1 MLDKTTSMKKFDI
14 ERIFSDKSLHLF
26 RRYEG
31 VRTKLEPELARINA
45 PYYSE
50 HGLVHCDNILKN
62 IDLIVPYNI
71 KCRMGE
77 NELFCLFCS
86 ILLHDIGR
94 IKQKEPYESFKET
107 NKDHAR
113 RSFDWVMENGEEM
126 LGLDRVYIE
135 PIAWIC
141 LGHGDV
147 AGAEDEIKNA
157 RNDCMIPIDNER
169 MDILF
174 LISLLRLGDVL
185 DIGFRRVPTIAI
197 TSLWNLPPGEIKFIL
212 KDYLTDA
219 VIIDSKGWIIE
230 VTLKKPSNIGGT
242 IFSDIETNLIRN
254 KCNEVLE
261 SVMEHLKRRDVFFRS
276 IDVKTIKS
284 GPVKALG
291 KLLEKERTEE
301 TFKEMAEEYEKI
313 PSELGNTYGCENDI
327 VSLEQ
332 NEEVADEC
340 EKVTSYEE
348 TGEIILISIKPI
360 DKKKKRRR
368 GTSIDVIVL
377 AGGYAKRLWPLTQ
390 IKPKPLLKINGK
402 EILSYILDELNNFAN
417 VNRVYVSTNKEFK
430 EHFIDFFNRN
440 AYPNMTIELIIE
452 PHANYSE
459 RLGPIGG
466 LEYIREVKGASDYM
480 VIAGDNIFEYNLSD
494 FFNFYM
500 KHNKSIIALQLPP
513 HLRDM
518 SQFGIVEVD
527 ETGAI
532 KDFDEKPKWPANKF
546 ISTGCYVLPQEDFDL
561 VSDYIEVGK
570 DVDSLG
576 KFMKWLAEDEEC
588 GILGYIFKG
597 EWFDVGTLDTLLLAN
612 QHYLKPGNLGNMVG
626 NVEIKNNVYIDEGTR
641 IVDSEIGPNVYVGK
655 NCKIA
660 DSKISDALIY
670 DNVKIEEGTIQHSVI
685 DEGSNVAGKI
695 SGIIAR

>member
-1 MLDKTTSMKKFDI
+1 M
-14 ERIFSDKSLHLF
+14 
-26 RRYEG
+26 
-31 VRTKLEPELARINA
+31 RTKLEPELARINA

-62 IDLIVPYNI
+62 IDLTVPYNI
-71 KCRMGE
+71 KYRMGE

-94 IKQKEPYESFKET
+94 IKQKEPYESFKEI

-230 VTLKKPSNIGGT
+230 VTLKKPSNIDGT

-301 TFKEMAEEYEKI
+301 TFKEMAEEYEKVTLPEKT
-313 PSELGNTYGCENDI
+313 PSEPSIVYGNTYERENDI
-327 VSLEQ
+327 VSSEQ
-332 NEEVADEC
+332 NEEVAEEH
-340 EKVTSYEE
+340 EKSTSHVE
-348 TGEIILISIKPI
+348 TGEMISISIKPA
-360 DKKKKRRR
+360 DKKRKRIG
-368 GTSIDVIVL
+368 GTLIDVIIL
-377 AGGYAKRLWPLTQ
+377 GGGYAKRLWPLTQ
-390 IKPKPLLKINGK
+390 NKPKPLLKIMGK
-402 EILSYILDELNNFAN
+402 EILSYILDDLNNFDN
-417 VNRVYVSTNKEFK
+417 VNQVYVSTNKEFK
-430 EHFIDFFNRN
+430 EHFLEFFNKNR
-440 AYPNMTIELIIE
+440 YPNMNVELIIE

-459 RLGPIGG
+459 KLGPIGG
-466 LEYIREVKGASDYM
+466 LKYIRDVKGDRDYM
-480 VIAGDNIFEYNLSD
+480 IIAGDNMFEYNLSD
-494 FFNFYM
+494 FFGFYM
-500 KHNKSIIALQLPP
+500 KHNKSILALQLPP
-513 HLRDM
+513 HLR
-518 SQFGIVEVD
+518 
-527 ETGAI
+527 
-532 KDFDEKPKWPANKF
+532 
-546 ISTGCYVLPQEDFDL
+546 
-561 VSDYIEVGK
+561 
-570 DVDSLG
+570 
-576 KFMKWLAEDEEC
+576 
-588 GILGYIFKG
+588 
-597 EWFDVGTLDTLLLAN
+597 
-612 QHYLKPGNLGNMVG
+612 
-626 NVEIKNNVYIDEGTR
+626 
-641 IVDSEIGPNVYVGK
+641 
-655 NCKIA
+655 
-660 DSKISDALIY
+660 
-670 DNVKIEEGTIQHSVI
+670 
-685 DEGSNVAGKI
+685 
-695 SGIIAR
+695 